1 MTGQR
6 ILQAQSDPFLGWVE
20 QWQGG
25 DDRPVDFYLRQFR
38 DMKGS
43 VDVSA
48 LTPSQFHDYGLLCAA
63 VLARAHSQSP
73 RAAVIRGYLGRSDEF
88 DHAIARWA
96 VRYADQAQQDFDTL
110 QEAVQQGKLP
120 VEYGV

>member
-1 MTGQR
+1 
-6 ILQAQSDPFLGWVE
+6 
-20 QWQGG
+20 
-25 DDRPVDFYLRQFR
+25 
-38 DMKGS
+38 MKGS

-48 LTPSQFHDYGLLCAA
+48 LTPSQFHDYGRLCAG